1 MINHHMYVGSLKK
14 KGRIKRIPSHKH
26 LSSETLIINL
36 HTRTFR
42 IIHRQKN
49 RKEGSR
55 DAVDVREDGDASEEE
70 RIHNQSSGQSLWSSS
85 AAPLR
90 GLAPALALMLS
101 LALIVR
107 GHY

>member
-1 MINHHMYVGSLKK
+1 M
-14 KGRIKRIPSHKH
+14 
-26 LSSETLIINL
+26 NL
-36 HTRTFR
+36 YTDDISR

-49 RKEGSR
+49 RNEGPR

-90 GLAPALALMLS
+90 GLAPALALTLS

-107 GHY
+107 GDYWILELVNIRKVQTFRFCQNFILSQY

>member
-1 MINHHMYVGSLKK
+1 MT
-14 KGRIKRIPSHKH
+14 KRVK
-26 LSSETLIINL
+26 TLILND
-36 HTRTFR
+36 FPR

-55 DAVDVREDGDASEEE
+55 DAVDVREEDGDASEEE

-90 GLAPALALMLS
+90 GLAPTLILS